1 VHVILPLCSALVRP
15 HLQYFIQLWGL
26 RHKEEVELFSTSRG
40 GQKRSS
46 GGWSTCAMKA
56 DLIAAFQGAYKK
68 YGERLFTRA
77 CTNKTKS
84 YSFKLKNCRFI
95 SDTWKNIDREW

>member
-1 VHVILPLCSALVRP
+1 
-15 HLQYFIQLWGL
+15 
-26 RHKEEVELFSTSRG
+26 
-40 GQKRSS
+40 
-46 GGWSTCAMKA
+46 MKA